1 MADTE
6 GWMSGSNWDPESRKP
21 DDGEPVADPAE
32 PAAAP
37 PPPEPATGHVPP
49 PIPPP
54 VWPGGAPETVVVPPA
69 SRPKGRILAAG
80 GIVAAVV
87 IGLALKFVLPLV
99 VGGVVGSA
107 LSGAFGGPWERLPSD
122 VRDVYEQ
129 RLETAAGSQLDG
141 LSDTQIA
148 TKIDG
153 WLAGGYPR
161 LDDAKLIRHL
171 ELAVQALNATDE
183 ATCAAFGRT
192 SLVGAA
198 FPDAAEAKLVG
209 ALDSSSTIEWVGL
222 NVDAIEADLRGSP
235 DPVAVSAAESDA
247 LVTRLLDRMSEA
259 ELATFAAL
267 GGGGSA
273 TDPETCGA
281 IRALYN
287 GILVLEPADKA
298 LMARIDVQP

>member
-1 MADTE
+1 
-6 GWMSGSNWDPESRKP
+6 MSGNDWGTEQRDV
-21 DDGEPVADPAE
+21 DDTV
-32 PAAAP
+32 P
-37 PPPEPATGHVPP
+37 PIEPATGHVPP

-54 VWPGGAPETVVVPPA
+54 VWPGGAPESVIPPA
-69 SRPKGRILAAG
+69 TARPRGRILAGA

-107 LSGAFGGPWERLPSD
+107 ISGAFGGPWERLPTD
-122 VRDVYEQ
+122 VREAYEQ

-141 LSDTQIA
+141 LSDAQVA

-161 LDDAKLIRHL
+161 LDDARLVRHL
-171 ELAVQALNATDE
+171 ELAVQALGATDE
-183 ATCAAFGRT
+183 ATCAAFGRH

-198 FPDAAEAKLVG
+198 FPDESEAKLVG
-209 ALDSSSTIEWVGL
+209 ALDSAATIEWVGL
-222 NVDAIEADLRGSP
+222 NIDAIEADLRGSP
-235 DPVAVSAAESDA
+235 EPVAVSVAESDA
-247 LVTRLLDRMSEA
+247 LVTKLLDRLSEA

-267 GGGGSA
+267 GGGRSA

-281 IRALYN
+281 IRSLYN
-287 GILVLEPADKA
+287 GILVLDPADKA